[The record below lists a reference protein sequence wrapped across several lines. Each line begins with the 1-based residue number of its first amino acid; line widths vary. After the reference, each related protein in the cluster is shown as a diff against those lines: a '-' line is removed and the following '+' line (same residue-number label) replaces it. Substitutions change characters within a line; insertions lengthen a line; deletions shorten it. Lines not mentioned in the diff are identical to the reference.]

1 MPTRHQFTP
10 RKKDLVKLKKLNQS
24 TRRKK
29 RRLEKIYGVKHNI
42 DIQDISSF
50 QSRKEFNKYIN
61 ELEKFTDRK
70 NFTYVKNKYGVVISR
85 DDMNEIKTHIKKINK
100 QKRKDYR
107 KIKNKTFKT
116 RGQNTL
122 EKVND
127 RKLMGDTRFDEF
139 TEKTFNFDRFRDQK
153 EIEMYKK
160 SVNKQA
166 KSDYVIEL
174 RKKYKSN
181 YIIALQ
187 NVFGKMGKKLISKV
201 KSMSLED
208 FLEIY
213 YTEDI
218 GIIDY
223 LYEFTDV
230 LQKLRE
236 LEIVFNV

>member
-1 MPTRHQFTP
+1 MPTKHQFTV

-107 KIKNKTFKT
+107 KIKNKIFKT

-139 TEKTFNFDRFRDQK
+139 TEKTFNFDRFRNQK

-187 NVFGKMGKKLISKV
+187 NVFGEMGKKLISKV

-230 LQKLRE
+230 LLKLRE